1 MTLLI
6 RVYPRNSAAT
16 LPLLSV
22 QPPWPSVVI
31 LPFLDCPMLGSHLS
45 ISNGLPAAAREAE
58 WLGLDTVQVFT
69 KNQQQWLVKPLDESI
84 VAEWRAE
91 LKRLAWLDRTVSH
104 ASYLANMASVNDELF
119 AKSVDLMTV
128 ELERCEQLSIPY
140 LVQHPGSFVGWTLDQ
155 GLARIIAGC
164 CEILR
169 RTKGHKT
176 VLCLEGT
183 AGAGSHVGGDFAHL
197 AALRDGILQAGAD
210 PARIGFCLD
219 TCHLH
224 VAGYDMSTRASAAKV
239 LEEFDQRCGLKHI
252 KVWHLNDSKGK
263 LGSHLDRHDH
273 IGLGHVAGNPPAH
286 SKPAKT
292 DKPDAAPKFSAKRA
306 ADSAFAAIMNHPAFK
321 NVPKIMETPKED
333 PPKTKSATP
342 IPKAKRL
349 DTINAARLRAMIS
362 A

>member
-1 MTLLI
+1 MI
-6 RVYPRNSAAT
+6 
-16 LPLLSV
+16 
-22 QPPWPSVVI
+22 
-31 LPFLDCPMLGSHLS
+31 GSHLS

-69 KNQQQWLVKPLDESI
+69 KNQQQWQVKPLDEA
-84 VAEWRAE
+84 VVGEWRSE
-91 LKRLAWLDRTVSH
+91 LKRLGWLDRTVSH

-128 ELERCEQLSIPY
+128 ELERCEQLSIPF
-140 LVQHPGSFVGWTLDQ
+140 LVQHPGSFVGWTLEQ
-155 GLARIIAGC
+155 GLARIVEGC

-197 AALRDGILQAGAD
+197 AALRDGILQKTAD

-224 VAGYDMSTRASAAKV
+224 VAGYDMSTRASAASA
-239 LEEFDQRCGLKHI
+239 LAEFDQRCGLANI

-263 LGSHLDRHDH
+263 LASHLDRHEH

-286 SKPAKT
+286 SKPAK
-292 DKPDAAPKFSAKRA
+292 DDAAAPRFSSKRA
-306 ADSAFAAIMNHPAFK
+306 ADSGFAAIMNHPAFAT
-321 NVPKIMETPKED
+321 VPKIMETPKED
-333 PPKTKSATP
+333 PPKSKSAKP
-342 IPKAKRL
+342 IPRAKRL
-349 DTINAARLRAMIS
+349 DTINAARLRALVT
-362 A
+362 